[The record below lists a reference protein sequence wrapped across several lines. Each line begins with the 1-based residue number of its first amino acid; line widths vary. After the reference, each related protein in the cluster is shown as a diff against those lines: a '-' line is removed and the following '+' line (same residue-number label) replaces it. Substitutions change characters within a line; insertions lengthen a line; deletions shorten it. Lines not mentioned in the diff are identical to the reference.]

1 MSRQVDELERRLRP
15 GAPRSSDDEVER
27 LAAVAEDLRAASP
40 LALVPRQAF
49 RDGLRSRLLAE
60 ATELGPARAAAARA
74 ERETVVAGAAAAEHR
89 PQVQV
94 TPKDGPG
101 GAILSGRRLAPF
113 WRLKRLVAGLSI
125 AALLGTGA
133 AAVAST
139 GALPGDALYGLKRA
153 VEDVRLQLAGSD
165 ASKGA
170 TALDHARERLEEAED
185 LALSAPGGAADADSP
200 QLRQT
205 LADFSSSSE
214 DGIRLLLQGY
224 ADDGDPAALVQVDA
238 FVQESL
244 PLLERLREE
253 TPSSLHPVIDA
264 LHDDLR
270 GTQDELTT
278 TVAACGEPCRG
289 LGLLAGTESGPGA
302 SPGGPTQPVR
312 SGGSADSPVAPST
325 GAPGVPGVPDV
336 TVPGVVVV
344 EPADPGG
351 GLLPGD
357 LPAPSA
363 SAPVSLPPAPLPA
376 APSPVAPGVPGVS
389 VVPVPTGTGVV
400 SGIGSPNP
408 VPAPPPVVPCVLD
421 PVLGSCPG

>member
-200 QLRQT
+200 ELRQT

-224 ADDGDPAALVQVDA
+224 ADDGDPAALVRGRRVRPGEPAAARAAPGGDP
-238 FVQESL
+238 VQPAPGDRRAPRRSA
-244 PLLERLREE
+244 R
-253 TPSSLHPVIDA
+253 HPGRA
-264 LHDDLR
+264 HDHGGSLR
-270 GTQDELTT
+270 GTLPRSGAAGRHRIGSRCLTRRSHPT
-278 TVAACGEPCRG
+278 RPVRWVGR
-289 LGLLAGTESGPGA
+289 LAGGAVRGRPGC
-302 SPGGPTQPVR
+302 PGGP
-312 SGGSADSPVAPST
+312 
-325 GAPGVPGVPDV
+325 
-336 TVPGVVVV
+336 
-344 EPADPGG
+344 
-351 GLLPGD
+351 
-357 LPAPSA
+357 
-363 SAPVSLPPAPLPA
+363 
-376 APSPVAPGVPGVS
+376 
-389 VVPVPTGTGVV
+389 
-400 SGIGSPNP
+400 
-408 VPAPPPVVPCVLD
+408 
-421 PVLGSCPG
+421 